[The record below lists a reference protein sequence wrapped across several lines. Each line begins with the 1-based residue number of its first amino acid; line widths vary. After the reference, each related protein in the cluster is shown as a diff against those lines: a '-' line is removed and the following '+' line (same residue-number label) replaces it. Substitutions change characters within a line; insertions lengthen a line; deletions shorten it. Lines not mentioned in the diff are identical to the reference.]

1 MNRWVMDTKD
11 IIRIIR
17 NAKKV
22 TPVKVYLKE
31 RQPIDF
37 ENCRS
42 FGCGDRIIFG
52 DWSDIEPV
60 LRQQA
65 ENIIDYVV
73 ECDRRHSILPLAD
86 ICSFNARVEPGAIIR
101 SPVTIGDHAVIMM
114 GAVINIGA
122 SIGRNTMID
131 MNAVLG
137 ARAIV
142 GENCHIGAG
151 AVLAGVLE
159 PVSQNPVII
168 EDDVLIGANAEI
180 LDGLRVGQG
189 AVVAAGAVVISDV
202 PAGTMVAGVPAK
214 VIKKVEEIS
223 AVKREILHVLREIE

>member
-1 MNRWVMDTKD
+1 MDTKD

-17 NAKKV
+17 DAKKT
-22 TPVKVYLKE
+22 TPVKVYIKE
-31 RQPIDF
+31 RQPIAF

-42 FGCGDRIIFG
+42 FGCGDRVIFG

-65 ENIIDYVV
+65 EHIIDFVV

-86 ICSFNARVEPGAIIR
+86 IRQLNARVEPGAIIR
-101 SPVTIGDHAVIMM
+101 SPVTIGDHVVVMM
-114 GAVINIGA
+114 GAIINIGA
-122 SIGRNTMID
+122 SIGKNTMID

-137 ARAIV
+137 ARATV

-159 PVSQNPVII
+159 PMSQNPVII
-168 EDDVLIGANAEI
+168 EDDVLVGANAVI
-180 LDGLRVGQG
+180 LEGMRVGKG
-189 AVVAAGAVVISDV
+189 AVVAAGAIVISDV

-223 AVKREILHVLREIE
+223 TAKREILHVLRELE

>member
-131 MNAVLG
+131 MNVNRKAEDLRQLSSLQVSEFLLFIVLQS
-137 ARAIV
+137 
-142 GENCHIGAG
+142 
-151 AVLAGVLE
+151 L
-159 PVSQNPVII
+159 
-168 EDDVLIGANAEI
+168 
-180 LDGLRVGQG
+180 
-189 AVVAAGAVVISDV
+189 
-202 PAGTMVAGVPAK
+202 
-214 VIKKVEEIS
+214 
-223 AVKREILHVLREIE
+223 

>member
-1 MNRWVMDTKD
+1 MDTKD

-17 NAKKV
+17 DAKKT
-22 TPVKVYLKE
+22 TPVKVYIKE
-31 RQPIDF
+31 RQPIAF

-42 FGCGDRIIFG
+42 FGCGDRVIFG

-65 ENIIDYVV
+65 EHIIDFVV

-86 ICSFNARVEPGAIIR
+86 IRQLNARVEPGAIIR
-101 SPVTIGDHAVIMM
+101 SPVTIGDHVVVMM
-114 GAVINIGA
+114 GAIINIGA
-122 SIGRNTMID
+122 SIGKNTMID

-137 ARAIV
+137 ARATV

-159 PVSQNPVII
+159 PMSQNPVII
-168 EDDVLIGANAEI
+168 EDDVLVGANAVI
-180 LDGLRVGQG
+180 LEGMRVGKG
-189 AVVAAGAVVISDV
+189 AVVAAGAIVISDV

-223 AVKREILHVLREIE
+223 TTKREILHVLRELE